1 MLLALLLSKDI
12 CLIHGL
18 KQNHYTFGGKNKQII
33 VTVTSTSFLKIKLA
47 I

>member
-18 KQNHYTFGGKNKQII
+18 KQNRHTFGGKNKQII
-33 VTVTSTSFLKIKLA
+33 ASVTPTSFLKL
-47 I
+47 